1 MIPMSKIQVLPEAIA
16 NKIAAGEVIERPASV
31 VKELVENSI
40 DAGATQIAVEIR
52 NAGKR
57 LIRVVDNGTGMT
69 KDDAKLAFER
79 HATSKISS
87 AEDLFA
93 IHTLG
98 FRGEALPSIAAVSKL
113 QLVTR
118 TGDSLSGI
126 KIEMDGGKLIA
137 ITDAGAPIGTTIS
150 VHDLFFNTPAR
161 LKFLKS
167 DFTEI
172 SQITTIVT
180 HLALA
185 YSSVSFR
192 LLLDG
197 KETFH
202 SAAVTD
208 IRDRVVAVL
217 GKETEKELLKMESE
231 DTGLKLTGYIGKPS
245 LTRKNWFSFLV
256 FVNGRFVVNRPV
268 TNALYDGY
276 HGFLMVGRYPVGIL
290 FIQIEPKDVDVN
302 VHPTKREVRFVNEK
316 RVQDLIVTTVKKT
329 LQQTQLIP
337 EMREN
342 TTPHSIPLLT
352 KEREFKGEVL
362 QETGDRRPETITQ
375 QTEFKRPDFNQQIQ
389 QALQGKQEPLLVKS
403 EVQSPKSEIKTGV
416 KVFSSSKDVTK
427 NRKRISCAAEVD
439 ETTVDFIESQR
450 PISDSNFPELFPIA
464 QLDETYIICR
474 SGDDLL
480 IVDQHAAHERVLF
493 DKLLPRMEQTTPNI
507 QHLLIPVNVEL
518 SARESALLQEYLNDI
533 QVMGIEIDSLGG
545 NTFTIR
551 AVPQLVEH
559 ADYREIVL
567 DLLDTFSNLNNRL
580 PTDQLRYKMAAVMS
594 CRAAIKAG
602 DSQNK
607 SEWMTLIKQL
617 QQTQHPYT
625 CPHGRPT
632 VIRLSKSEL
641 EKRFKRT
648 GA

>member
-1 MIPMSKIQVLPEAIA
+1 MSKIQVLPEAIA
-16 NKIAAGEVIERPASV
+16 NKIAAGEVIERPSSV

-40 DAGATQIAVEIR
+40 DAGASQIAVEIR
-52 NAGKR
+52 NAGKK
-57 LIRVVDNGTGMT
+57 LIRVVDNGSGMN

-98 FRGEALPSIAAVSKL
+98 FRGEALPSIASVSKL

-126 KIEMDGGKLIA
+126 KIEMDSGKLIG

-150 VHDLFFNTPAR
+150 IHDLFFNTPAR

-185 YSSVSFR
+185 YPGISFR

-197 KETFH
+197 KEIFH
-202 SAAVTD
+202 STSVTD
-208 IRDRVVAVL
+208 LRDRVVAVL

-231 DTGLKLTGYIGKPS
+231 ESGLKVIAYIGRPS
-245 LTRKNWFSFLV
+245 LTRKNWFSLLV
-256 FVNGRFVVNRPV
+256 FVNGRFISNRSIN
-268 TNALYDGY
+268 NAVYEGY
-276 HGFLMVGRYPVGIL
+276 HGFLMVGRYPVGVL
-290 FIQIEPKDVDVN
+290 FLQIDPKDVDVN

-316 RVQDLIVTTVKKT
+316 RVQELIVSAVKKT

-337 EMREN
+337 EIKT
-342 TTPHSIPLLT
+342 TTPSDSPSLT
-352 KEREFKGEVL
+352 KEGE
-362 QETGDRRPETITQ
+362 GGRSKD
-375 QTEFKRPDFNQQIQ
+375 FKRPDFNQQIQ
-389 QALQGKQEPLLVKS
+389 QALQSRQQPLPTLS
-403 EVQSPKSEIKTGV
+403 TPPSPPVPTSSPVGATGRSPLQNPTV
-416 KVFSSSKDVTK
+416 PQAKEKE
-427 NRKRISCAAEVD
+427 RKRKRPSCAAES
-439 ETTVDFIESQR
+439 EESTVDFIESQR
-450 PISDSNFPELFPIA
+450 PISDTNFPDLFPLA

-493 DKLLPRMEQTTPNI
+493 DKLLPKMEQTTPNI

-518 SARESALLQEYLNDI
+518 SARESALLQEYLGDI
-533 QVMGIEIDSLGG
+533 QAMGMEIDSLGG

-551 AVPQLVEH
+551 AIPQLVEH
-559 ADYREIVL
+559 ADYREILL

-607 SEWMTLIKQL
+607 SEWMTLVKQL

-632 VIRLSKSEL
+632 VIRLTKSEL